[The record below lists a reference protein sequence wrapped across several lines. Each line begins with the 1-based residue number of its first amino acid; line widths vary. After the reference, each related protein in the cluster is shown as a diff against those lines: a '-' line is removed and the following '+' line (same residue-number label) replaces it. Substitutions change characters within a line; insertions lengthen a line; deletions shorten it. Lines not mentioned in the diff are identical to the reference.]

1 MNTFLKNGGEVRR
14 NHAIAWF
21 RRTDGGQAMILFLTF
36 FLFISLSIVVG
47 IVTPVL
53 KSYGIAR
60 DTLESRR
67 SYYMAESGVE
77 DVLYR
82 VKNAMTVSGT
92 ETLVLGTQTA
102 TTTLTDLGNNVKQ
115 IETLGDARDR
125 ERNVSVTVQTA
136 DGISFS
142 YGVYV
147 GTGGL
152 TMSGSTRITGNV
164 YSNGPITG
172 NSSSYI
178 TGSAISAGPTGSIT
192 GGGQWNQFRVG
203 TVSGIAQAHTAF
215 GVNVTGALYCQT
227 GTQNNKA
234 CNTTLPDAEPQP
246 FPITDEDIQSWKD
259 AALTG
264 GTYSG
269 NYSLSGVATA
279 NLGPKK
285 INGNLTV
292 SGSGVLTV
300 TGTLH
305 VTGNLS
311 VSGAGIVRLA
321 SSYGSSSDAIIVD
334 GTVTIAGSSPING
347 SGSAG
352 SYIMVLSN
360 STSSSAINISGAAGA
375 VILVAPNGTLTFS
388 GSASAKEA
396 MAKTISLSGATNVTY
411 ETGLIDPNFSSG
423 PSGTYAVD
431 SWKETE

>member
-1 MNTFLKNGGEVRR
+1 MKKNWYNKANE
-14 NHAIAWF
+14 
-21 RRTDGGQAMILFLTF
+21 GQAMILFLTF

-47 IVTPVL
+47 IVTPVV
-53 KSYGIAR
+53 KAYGIAS
-60 DTLESRR
+60 DSLESRR
-67 SYYMAESGVE
+67 SYYMAESGVD

-82 VKNAMTVSGT
+82 VKNAMTVSGS

-115 IETLGDARDR
+115 IETLGDVKNR
-125 ERNVSVTVQTA
+125 ERSVAVRVETA
-136 DGISFS
+136 DGVSFS

-147 GTGGL
+147 GSGGL

-192 GGGQWNQFRVG
+192 GGGQWNQFRIG
-203 TVSGIAQAHTAF
+203 TVSGTAQAHTVF
-215 GVNVTGALYCQT
+215 GTNVTGALYCQT

-234 CNTTLPDAEPQP
+234 CNTTLPDATIQP
-246 FPITDEDIQSWKD
+246 FPITDTHIQEWKD
-259 AALTG
+259 AALLG
-264 GTYSG
+264 GTHAG

-279 NLGPKK
+279 NLGAKK
-285 INGNLTV
+285 ITGNLTV
-292 SGSGVLTV
+292 SGSSVLTV

-311 VSGAGIVRLA
+311 VSGAGIVKLA
-321 SSYGSSSDAIIVD
+321 SAYGASSDAIIVD

-352 SYIMVLSN
+352 SYILVLSN

-396 MAKTISLSGATNVTY
+396 MAKTMSLSGATNVTY

-423 PSGTYAVD
+423 PSGTYVVQ
-431 SWKETE
+431 SWGETE

>member
-1 MNTFLKNGGEVRR
+1 MKKNWYNKKNE
-14 NHAIAWF
+14 
-21 RRTDGGQAMILFLTF
+21 GQAMMLFLTF
-36 FLFISLSIVVG
+36 FLFISLTIVVG
-47 IVTPVL
+47 IVTPVV
-53 KSYGIAR
+53 KAYGIAS
-60 DTLESRR
+60 DSLESRR
-67 SYYMAESGVE
+67 SYYMAESGVD

-82 VKNAMTVSGT
+82 VKNAMTVSGS

-115 IETLGDARDR
+115 IETLGDVKNR
-125 ERNVSVTVQTA
+125 ERSVAVRVETS

-164 YSNGPITG
+164 SSNGPIVG

-178 TGSAISAGPTGSIT
+178 TGSAISTGPTGSIT

-203 TVSGIAQAHTAF
+203 TVSGIAQAHTTY

-234 CNTTLPDAEPQP
+234 CNTTLPDAPVQA
-246 FPITDEDIQSWKD
+246 FPITDAHIQEWKD
-259 AALTG
+259 AAVLG
-264 GTYSG
+264 GTHAG
-269 NYSLSGVATA
+269 NYSLGGSSTA
-279 NLGPKK
+279 SIGPKK

-292 SGSGVLTV
+292 NGSGVLTV

-311 VSGAGIVRLA
+311 VSGAGIVKLA
-321 SSYGSSSDAIIVD
+321 SSYGASSDAIIVD

-352 SYIMVLSN
+352 SYILVLSN

-396 MAKTISLSGATNVTY
+396 MAKTMSLSGATNVTY

-423 PSGTYAVD
+423 PSGTYVVQ
-431 SWKETE
+431 SWGETE